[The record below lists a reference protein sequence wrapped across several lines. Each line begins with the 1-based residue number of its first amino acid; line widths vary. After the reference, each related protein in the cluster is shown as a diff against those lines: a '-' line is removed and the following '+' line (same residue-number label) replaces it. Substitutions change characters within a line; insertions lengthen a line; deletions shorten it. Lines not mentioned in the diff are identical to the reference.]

1 MLETNGFLKTS
12 NRGSHFVFR
21 HRTVVK
27 YCRIMPEYFRGL
39 TSLNGAL
46 VIVQHR
52 NSVKR
57 CYLLKASGI
66 LEKLTEIQE
75 MEERFMQNQ
84 AA

>member
-1 MLETNGFLKTS
+1 
-12 NRGSHFVFR
+12 
-21 HRTVVK
+21 
-27 YCRIMPEYFRGL
+27 MPEYFRGL